1 MNKKSLHLII
11 ILVLFCVK
19 SWSQEGLRPLYSNPA
34 IIESDIQLKAENF
47 TPLKKASTSLSLPFF
62 DDFSYCWKS
71 VYPNV
76 NNWADSNV
84 YVNHGYGIAPP
95 SLGVATFD
103 GLNKRGYPYQ
113 PELTNLVLSFPA
125 DTLTSVEINLKTHNG
140 QPIDPAADKVGF
152 SFYYQPRGY
161 GDAPEINDSLIV
173 DFYKP
178 AQKTWNTKVWHTR
191 GYADANKVDSGFKR
205 TFLYLRDTAYFHDG
219 FKFRFRNSATNI
231 GNFDHWH
238 IDYVYLH
245 KNRDSIA
252 DTTYNDLTFG
262 VIPGPL
268 LKNYSAMPW
277 QQYRAEELAPS
288 YAVRIKNSST
298 QGFNMSYQ
306 MRILSASGSTVH
318 SYDGTFANLAPFSS
332 GGYSSYQPHKQPAY
346 AYTFQPMADSTD
358 FTILHYV
365 YRTGTAND
373 FVPENDTI
381 KLKQSFRNVY
391 AWDDGGAE
399 SGYYV
404 LGTGSKIACKF
415 VLNQADTI
423 QGLRIYFDRTGS
435 VSAANTVQRFKIILW
450 SANGN
455 EPGEVLLQSG
465 DLYPKIQNQGNR
477 DIYEY
482 KLNLPGAQR
491 VLQAGTYYIGIQQF
505 ISTGITIGFDRN
517 YDFGTNVYYSTG
529 KTWAQSQ
536 FHGSLLMRPVLG
548 KVVPTPVGL
557 SEQPIS
563 EFEVFPNPA
572 NTQLHFKGNLIGT
585 FTLLT
590 MDGRIIMQ
598 GSTAH
603 SVDVSNLANGMY
615 MIISHQKGLLQT
627 RKVIIQH

>member
-1 MNKKSLHLII
+1 MNKTFLYLSI
-11 ILVLFCVK
+11 ILVVLTANL
-19 SWSQEGLRPLYSNPA
+19 WSQEGLRPLYANPA
-34 IIESDIQLKAENF
+34 IIEAGIQSPAPDVS
-47 TPLKKASTSLSLPFF
+47 TLKKSANSISLPFF
-62 DDFSYCWKS
+62 DDFNYCWSS
-71 VYPNV
+71 VYPDKNR
-76 NNWADSNV
+76 WMDSSA
-84 YVNHGYGIAPP
+84 YINHGYGIAPP
-95 SLGVATFD
+95 SLGVATLD
-103 GLNKRGYPYQ
+103 GINKRGYPYQ

-125 DTLTSVEINLKTHNG
+125 DTLTSAEINLKTHNG
-140 QPIDPAADKVGF
+140 QPIDPSADKVGF

-178 AQKTWNTKVWHTR
+178 AQKTWQSKVWHTR

-262 VIPGPL
+262 VLPGPL
-268 LKNYSAMPW
+268 LKNYSSMPW
-277 QQYRAEELAPS
+277 QQYRSEEMAPS
-288 YAVRIKNSST
+288 YAVRIKNSS
-298 QGFNMSYQ
+298 GLGINMSYQ
-306 MRILSASGSTVH
+306 MRVLAAAGSTLH
-318 SYDGTFANLAPFSS
+318 SYDGTFANLQPFAP
-332 GGYSSYQPHKQPAY
+332 GGYSSYQPHKQPIHG
-346 AYTFQPMADSTD
+346 YTFQHMTDSTD

-365 YRTGTAND
+365 YRTGTTKD
-373 FVPENDTI
+373 FVPENDTV
-381 KLKQSFRNVY
+381 KLKQSFRNYY

-415 VLNQADTI
+415 VLNQADTL

-450 SANGN
+450 AANGN
-455 EPGEVLLQSG
+455 EPGDVILQSG
-465 DLYPKIQNQGNR
+465 DMYPKIQNQGNR

-482 KLNLPGAQR
+482 KLSLPGSQR
-491 VLQAGTYYIGIQQF
+491 VLQAGTYFIGIQQF

-548 KVVPTPVGL
+548 KIVPTPVGL
-557 SEQPIS
+557 NEQVAI
-563 EFEVFPNPA
+563 EWDLYPNPA
-572 NTQLHFKGNLIGT
+572 NTHLLFRGLLPGT
-585 FTLLT
+585 FNLLT
-590 MDGRIIMQ
+590 MDGRLVMQ
-598 GSTAH
+598 GTTDQV
-603 SVDVSNLANGMY
+603 VDVTTLPNGLY
-615 MIISHQKGLLQT
+615 MVNTQINGVIQSK
-627 RKVIIQH
+627 KIIIQH